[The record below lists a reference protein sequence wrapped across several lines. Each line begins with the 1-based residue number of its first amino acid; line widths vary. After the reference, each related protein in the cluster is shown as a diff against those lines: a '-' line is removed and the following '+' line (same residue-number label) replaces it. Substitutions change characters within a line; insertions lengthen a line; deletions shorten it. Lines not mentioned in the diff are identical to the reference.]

1 MNPIAAIII
10 ASLGLAVIFGPA
22 SNRLGLDLR
31 QPTIS
36 PADAVDISLQRLV
49 RSRVTERF
57 KNQHRLNASPLRNFE
72 LIDCELRKI
81 REHALY
87 ERIKEMMI
95 DHLRKKGYERV
106 PLRLSHDPKNLMLSI
121 DAEFA
126 LNRFIHSLRASLAAP
141 NEKVAVFLR
150 DHEARFGESIVDY
163 LGANQYV
170 TAFPFLIQL
179 LFEFPDDLEP
189 IANAVKFIFDRD
201 LRPIGGASVTASVAG
216 GCCSWFAA
224 LEQASLS
231 PSRFA
236 NSASARSRFSDRG
249 EPHVPHPIETR
260 CRPGPPGRTAQGLL
274 PRAALAA
281 ILAIE
286 GRTSVTRFDRIA
298 IDGELFWERRGESL
312 PDRLYEAP
320 HL

>member
-22 SNRLGLDLR
+22 SDRLGLDLR

-87 ERIKEMMI
+87 GRIKEMMI

-179 LFEFPDDLEP
+179 LFEFPDELEP

-216 GCCSWFAA
+216 RLLFVVR
-224 LEQASLS
+224 
-231 PSRFA
+231 RFETGFVKPVEV
-236 NSASARSRFSDRG
+236 RELG
-249 EPHVPHPIETR
+249 IGPIQIQR
-260 CRPGPPGRTAQGLL
+260 PGRTARSASDRDPMSSWTTWPNRSG
-274 PRAALAA
+274 AVTSS
-281 ILAIE
+281 
-286 GRTSVTRFDRIA
+286 RTCGHSCNRGPDQCDEIDRSA
-298 IDGELFWERRGESL
+298 IDKDLFWERRGEAL